1 MSKLL
6 LAGLV
11 VLAALFG
18 ATGMWIAKRVLPG
31 NLGGA
36 DRTRIERVVRDYVL
50 ANPELLP
57 EAMQKLQDRETGKLI
72 AANRGAIE
80 TPIGDAW
87 AGNAKG
93 DVTIVEYY
101 DYNCGYCRAIL
112 PTIDKLIAAD
122 SKLRIVYRELPIL
135 TESSRDAARA
145 SIKAAEQGRFA
156 RFHQALYAAGPVT
169 TQTIA
174 AAART
179 ARVDLSKPN
188 ARADAEI
195 AQNLSTASRLGMTG
209 TPSWVIGD
217 RVLSGALPLDQL
229 KDAVAAARAR

>member
-18 ATGMWIAKRVLPG
+18 AAGMWIAERVLPG
-31 NLGGA
+31 DLGGA

-72 AANRGAIE
+72 SASRSAIE
-80 TPIGDAW
+80 TPVGDAW
-87 AGNAKG
+87 AGNPKG
-93 DVTIVEYY
+93 DVTVVEYY

-112 PTIDKLIAAD
+112 PTIDRLIAVD
-122 SKLRIVYRELPIL
+122 PKLRIVYRELPIL

-145 SIKAAEQGRFA
+145 SIQAAEQGRFA

-174 AAART
+174 AAAR
-179 ARVDLSKPN
+179 AAQVALSKPS
-188 ARADAEI
+188 ARADEEI
-195 AQNLSTASRLGMTG
+195 AQNLATASRLGMTG

>member
-1 MSKLL
+1 VSRLL

-11 VLAALFG
+11 VLGAVFG
-18 ATGMWIAKRVLPG
+18 AAGAWIVERAPG
-31 NLGGA
+31 DLA
-36 DRTRIERVVRDYVL
+36 ATDRIRIERVVRDYVL

-57 EAMQKLQDRETGKLI
+57 EAMQKLQDRETGGLI
-72 AANRGAIE
+72 ATSRRAIE
-80 TPIGDAW
+80 TPIGSAW

-93 DVTIVEYY
+93 DVTVVEYY
-101 DYNCGYCRAIL
+101 DYNCGYCRAIV
-112 PTIDKLIAAD
+112 PTIDQLVAGD
-122 SKLRIVYRELPIL
+122 PKLRIVYRELPIL
-135 TESSRDAARA
+135 AESSRDAARA
-145 SIKAAEQGRFA
+145 SIQAAEQGRFA

-174 AAART
+174 AAARA
-179 ARVDLSKPN
+179 ARVDLSKPS
-188 ARADAEI
+188 ARADEEVAE
-195 AQNLSTASRLGMTG
+195 NLAVASRLGMTG